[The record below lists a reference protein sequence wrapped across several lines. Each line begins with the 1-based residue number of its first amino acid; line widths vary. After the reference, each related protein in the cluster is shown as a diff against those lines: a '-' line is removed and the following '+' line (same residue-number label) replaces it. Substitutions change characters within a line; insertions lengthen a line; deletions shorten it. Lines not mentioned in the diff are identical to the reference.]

1 MGIGRSFLV
10 SLLLLAAPTAET
22 AAQSN
27 DLVELSN
34 GRLLA
39 PAPIDEEIEVV
50 DGDTIWVGVFQIR
63 LFGIDAIEA
72 TQP

>member
-10 SLLLLAAPTAET
+10 FLLLLATPTAET